1 MAIKTFKQ
9 CLHSITNATVAADV
23 SASAYA
29 SIVVRGV
36 DAFSFLQGQ
45 LSNDLGRLDQEAQLL
60 AAWCNP
66 QGRVICLPRVGRDRD
81 GYRLALPAE
90 LADRVTERLL
100 RFRFRAKVTF
110 EIDAAPHW
118 LLSTDAGTA
127 FDLDDWQR
135 MNLERGIP
143 EIGTAQSEK
152 FTPHMLN
159 LDRLDAL
166 SLDKGCYTGQEVVAR
181 THYRGATKRRMLRF
195 VSEVEVASGDELT
208 AGGRKAGEVVNAI
221 GKELLAVVSL
231 EVAATPLTIGGAPLS
246 PASLPYRLD

>member
-1 MAIKTFKQ
+1 M
-9 CLHSITNATVAADV
+9 

-29 SIVVRGV
+29 SIAARGA

-45 LSNDLGRLDQEAQLL
+45 LSNDLGRLDQDAQLL

-66 QGRVICLPRVGRDRD
+66 QGRVICLARVGRDRD

-90 LADRVTERLL
+90 LADGVTERLL

-110 EIDAAPHW
+110 EIEPAPLW
-118 LLSTDAGTA
+118 LLSTDAGTGVGLA
-127 FDLDDWQR
+127 DWQR

-195 VSEVEVASGDELT
+195 ESEVEVAPGNELNAGD
-208 AGGRKAGEVVNAI
+208 RKAGEVVNAI
-221 GKELLAVVSL
+221 GTGLLAVVSL
-231 EVAATPLTIGGAPLS
+231 EFAAAALTIRGRPIS
-246 PASLPYRLD
+246 PAPLPYRLD

>member
-1 MAIKTFKQ
+1 
-9 CLHSITNATVAADV
+9 V

-29 SIVVRGV
+29 SIVVRGA

-45 LSNDLGRLDQEAQLL
+45 LSNDLARLDQEAQLL

-66 QGRVICLPRVGRDRD
+66 KGRVICLPRVGRDRD
-81 GYRLALPAE
+81 GYGLALPTE
-90 LADRVTERLL
+90 LAAGVTERLL

-110 EIDAAPHW
+110 EIEPAPHW
-118 LLSTDAGTA
+118 LLSADAGTD
-127 FDLDDWQR
+127 FDLAGWQR

-143 EIGTAQSEK
+143 EIGTSQSEK

-195 VSEVEVASGDELT
+195 ESANEVAPGDELV
-208 AGGRKAGEVVNAI
+208 AGDRKAGEVVNAI
-221 GKELLAVVSL
+221 GGCLLAVVSL
-231 EVAATPLTIGGAPLS
+231 EYAAAALTIGGRPISPAPL
-246 PASLPYRLD
+246 PYSLD